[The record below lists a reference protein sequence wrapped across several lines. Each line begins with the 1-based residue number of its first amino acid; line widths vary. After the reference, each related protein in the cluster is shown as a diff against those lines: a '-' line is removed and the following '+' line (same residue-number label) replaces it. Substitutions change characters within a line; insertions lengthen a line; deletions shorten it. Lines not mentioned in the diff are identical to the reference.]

1 MRLHSAARR
10 AYRRANRMLGRRG
23 SRTRRRIGLRSA
35 EPASMLFGLD
45 RGRPID
51 RFYIER
57 FLRANAADIRG
68 RVLEVAEPTYTEWFG
83 TGVERSDVLHVQ
95 PGDPR
100 ATLVGDLTTGEG
112 IPDAAFDCIVL
123 TQTLHVIYDV
133 RAALQGAHR
142 ALKPG
147 GVLLATLPG
156 ISQISRVDMDAWG
169 DWWRFTSASARR
181 LFGEVFDDFE
191 VEAHGNVLAAA
202 AFLYGL
208 AQEELEPDELELRQP
223 DYELLITVR
232 AVR

>member
-10 AYRRANRMLGRRG
+10 AYRRANRLLGRRG
-23 SRTRRRIGLRSA
+23 SRTRRRIGLRRA
-35 EPASMLFGLD
+35 EPASAMFGLD

-57 FLRANAADIRG
+57 FLSANAADIRG

-83 TGVERSDVLHVQ
+83 AGVERSDVLHVQ

-100 ATLVGDLTTGEG
+100 ATIVGDLTTGEG
-112 IPDAAFDCIVL
+112 IPSEAFDCIIL

-133 RAALQGAHR
+133 PAALRGAR
-142 ALKPG
+142 AALKPG

-156 ISQISRVDMDAWG
+156 ISQVSRVDMDEWG
-169 DWWRFTSASARR
+169 DYWRFTTASARR
-181 LFGEVFDDFE
+181 LFGEVFDDFQ

-208 AQEELEPDELELRQP
+208 AQDELERDELEVDHP
-223 DYELLITVR
+223 DYELVITVR

>member
-1 MRLHSAARR
+1 MRLHSAARQ

-23 SRTRRRIGLRSA
+23 SRTRRRIGLRAS
-35 EPASMLFGLD
+35 EPVSSVFGLD
-45 RGRPID
+45 RGRPVD

-57 FLRANAADIRG
+57 FLRSHAGDIRG

-100 ATLVGDLTTGEG
+100 ATIVGDLTTGDG
-112 IPDAAFDCIVL
+112 IPREAFDCIIL

-133 RAALQGAHR
+133 RAALRGAHD

-156 ISQISRVDMDAWG
+156 ISQVSRVDMDEWG
-169 DWWRFTSASARR
+169 DYWRFTTASARR
-181 LFGEVFDDFE
+181 LFGEVFDDYE

-208 AQEELEPDELELRQP
+208 AHDELEPEELERRHP

>member
-35 EPASMLFGLD
+35 EPASAMFGLD

-57 FLRANAADIRG
+57 FLKSNARDIRG

-95 PGDPR
+95 PGDPKV
-100 ATLVGDLTTGEG
+100 TIVGDLTTGEG
-112 IPDAAFDCIVL
+112 IPAAAFDCIIL

-133 RAALQGAHR
+133 RAALSGAR
-142 ALKPG
+142 DALKPG

-156 ISQISRVDMDAWG
+156 ISQVSRVDMDEWG
-169 DWWRFTSASARR
+169 DYWRFTTASARR

-191 VEAHGNVLAAA
+191 VTAHGNVLAAS

-208 AQEELEPDELELRQP
+208 AQDELEPEELEVYHP

>member
-10 AYRRANRMLGRRG
+10 AYRRAGRLLGRPG
-23 SRTRRRIGLRSA
+23 SRTRRKIGLRSH
-35 EPASMLFGLD
+35 EPASRLFGLD

-57 FLRANAADIRG
+57 FLERNSADIRG

-83 TGVERSDVLHVQ
+83 SGVERSDVLHIK
-95 PGDPR
+95 PGEPK
-100 ATLVGDLTTGEG
+100 ATIVGDLVTGEG
-112 IPDAAFDCIVL
+112 IPDEAFDCLIL
-123 TQTLHVIYDV
+123 TQTFHVIYEV
-133 RAALQGAHR
+133 QAAIEGAHR

-156 ISQISRVDMDAWG
+156 ISQISRVDMDSWG
-169 DWWRFTSASARR
+169 DYWRFTTASARR
-181 LFGEVFDDFE
+181 LFGEAFEHVE
-191 VEAHGNVLAAA
+191 VEAHGNVLAAS

-208 AQEELEPDELELRQP
+208 AWDELEPEEMELRQP

-232 AVR
+232 AKK